1 MRAAVEEAAQVVCFE
16 AAFALFVSLVLLQC
30 CGLQRVV
37 EGEFTVGERFRAL

>member
-30 CGLQRVV
+30 HVLSWALAGGGSSVSCGGL
-37 EGEFTVGERFRAL
+37 